1 MDPMQRLRAWTRH
14 RQRLGHDAADALEAL
29 RSVAGVYSAHPSAP
43 LALLAR
49 SAGLTRAQFGDLER
63 RRLAVRLP
71 AMRGS
76 VFLVPLEM
84 APRILAATR
93 ISSGRLATRL
103 RALGL
108 DERTYERLRPRV
120 LEAAREPIAPADLRR
135 IMGDGA
141 GARRPS
147 TSLDRRASPQNE
159 PAVVALRML
168 AREGLVLRVGW
179 DDHVRTDRMRWVAT
193 EAWLGRPFEDVDP
206 DVALAWLAGRYLE
219 AFGPARTED
228 FGWWTGVPLRRARS
242 AVGTLATADVG
253 DGLLLPEPLADAYA
267 SVEPIPPDAVDVLP
281 KWDPYTMGHAPD
293 GRRRLVD
300 DEHLVLAYS
309 TPSTKVGATTG
320 DGLPLILVGGR
331 AVATW
336 SHRLERARMAVSV
349 TPFAGA
355 RLPSRRALEA
365 AFKPS
370 ASLMEAT
377 IAVEI
382 APG

>member
-1 MDPMQRLRAWTRH
+1 MDPTQRLRAWTWR
-14 RQRLGHDAADALEAL
+14 RQRLGHDAGEPLEAL
-29 RSVAGVYSAHPSAP
+29 RSVLGVYSAHPSAP

-76 VFLVPLEM
+76 VFLVPLEF
-84 APRILAATR
+84 APRILAATK

-120 LEAAREPIAPADLRR
+120 LEAARGPIAPADLRR
-135 IMGDGA
+135 IMDDGA

-159 PAVVALRML
+159 PTVVALRML
-168 AREGLVLRVGW
+168 ARVGLVLRVGW

-193 EAWLGRPFEDVDP
+193 EAWLGRPFEEVDP
-206 DVALAWLAGRYLE
+206 DAALVWLAGRYLE
-219 AFGPARTED
+219 AFGPARTQD
-228 FGWWTGVPLRRARS
+228 FAWWSGVPLRRARS
-242 AVGTLATADVG
+242 AVGSLATADVG
-253 DGLLLPEPLADAYA
+253 DGMLLPKHLADAYA

-336 SHRLERARMAVSV
+336 SHRLERQRMTVSV
-349 TPFAGA
+349 MPFTRA
-355 RLPSRRALEA
+355 RVTARRAIEA
-365 AFKPS
+365 AFAPT
-370 ASLMEAT
+370 ARLMEAE
-377 IAVEI
+377 IVVEI
-382 APG
+382 GPG